1 MSLIRKLNN
10 GTWNKPPVLT
20 AARLVFA
27 KGLAEKYPPRE
38 LGDLA
43 DFVNGTS
50 YDRGR
55 LDMGDTPIIRISNI
69 TDPASDFIKTDEQF
83 PERYHISQGDL
94 LVSWSASFKS
104 ILWPGPD
111 GILNQH
117 IFKVT
122 ERNGH
127 ARSYIRHAIEGAFDE
142 MQRNVVGMGMMHLRR
157 GDFLGH
163 GVPCPPPGVQRS
175 VADYL
180 DWVESGCDG
189 KEPQLPEE
197 LSEQRR
203 IVAKID
209 RLADKI
215 EEARRLRVSSLNEVD
230 AMYAAACGQVF
241 DELGDTLVSVE
252 QAVGRAALKNGKS
265 LKEMDHP
272 DGVRCLRLSAMQN
285 GRLVLSDS
293 KPVPMTRHEATDY
306 LVNEGDVYV
315 LRGNGSKDLVG
326 RAAQAPESAEAT
338 IFPDLFIRVPLS
350 ESGWLPEFFVSCWNS
365 PTMRRHIMDA
375 AKTTSGIWKINQG
388 HIASF
393 TLPRPPETEQ
403 RRVVEYLDGLQA
415 SIDRLTSLQHKTSAE
430 LDALLPS
437 ILDKAFKG
445 EL

>member
-27 KGLAEKYPPRE
+27 KGLAEKYPARE

-43 DFVNGTS
+43 EFVNGTS

-69 TDPASDFIKTDEQF
+69 TDPQSDFIKTDERF
-83 PERYHISQGDL
+83 PDRYHVSRGDL

-122 ERNGH
+122 ERDGH
-127 ARSYIRHAIEGAFDE
+127 ARNYIRHAIEAAFDE

-163 GVPCPPPGVQRS
+163 SVPCPPTGVQRS

-189 KEPQLPEE
+189 EEPRLPEE

-203 IVAKID
+203 IVAKIE
-209 RLADKI
+209 RLAAKI
-215 EEARRLRVSSLNEVD
+215 NEAHGLREQSSREASLLVNGALSRIFNDQMDNTWAGE
-230 AMYAAACGQVF
+230 C
-241 DELGDTLVSVE
+241 LGDFIADDCYGTSEKTLDE
-252 QAVGRAALKNGKS
+252 PL
-265 LKEMDHP
+265 
-272 DGVRCLRLSAMQN
+272 GVPILRMGNIQN
-285 GRLVLSDS
+285 GRIDAADLKYLPIAD
-293 KPVPMTRHEATDY
+293 KDRDKWLLQRGDI
-306 LVNEGDVYV
+306 LVNRTNSAE
-315 LRGNGSKDLVG
+315 LVG
-326 RAAQAPESAEAT
+326 KCAVFAEDGEWGFASYLIRLRLDANRADPRLVSAY
-338 IFPDLFIRVPLS
+338 I
-350 ESGWLPEFFVSCWNS
+350 NS
-365 PTMRRHIMDA
+365 PTGRAYMFRERKQMTGQA
-375 AKTTSGIWKINQG
+375 NVNAKKLK
-388 HIASF
+388 A
-393 TLPRPPETEQ
+393 LPLKLPPLEEQ
-403 RRVVEYLDGLQA
+403 RRIVAYLDGLQTKVDHLKA
-415 SIDRLTSLQHKTSAE
+415 LQQKTAAE

>member
-27 KGLAEKYPPRE
+27 KGLAERYPARE

-50 YDRGR
+50 YDRSR
-55 LDMGDTPIIRISNI
+55 LDMGDIPIIRISNI
-69 TDPASDFIKTDEQF
+69 TDPASDYIKTDEQF
-83 PERYHISQGDL
+83 PERYHVSQGDL

-122 ERNGH
+122 ERDGH
-127 ARSYIRHAIEGAFDE
+127 ARNYIRHAIEAAFDE

-189 KEPQLPEE
+189 KEPLLPEE
-197 LSEQRR
+197 LAEPRR
-203 IVAKID
+203 IVAKIERLFEKVD
-209 RLADKI
+209 QAREMRTEACEKVRVLLASVLSDAFPQPTNSTVATYAKVQSGYAFKSTWFTDDGIRLARNANVSHGALDWGDTARIPESMRGEYERFELSEGDILISLDRPLISTGLKVACVTRDDLPCLLLQRVGRFQFHSDKLLPGYLYHWLHSPHFVHSIDPGRSNGVPHISQKDI
-215 EEARRLRVSSLNEVD
+215 ERIPFVAPSISEQRHTIAKLD
-230 AMYAAACGQVF
+230 AMYEQMR
-241 DELGDTLVSVE
+241 SVE
-252 QAVGRAALKNGKS
+252 
-265 LKEMDHP
+265 
-272 DGVRCLRLSAMQN
+272 RLQQ
-285 GRLVLSDS
+285 
-293 KPVPMTRHEATDY
+293 KTAT
-306 LVNEGDVYV
+306 
-315 LRGNGSKDLVG
+315 
-326 RAAQAPESAEAT
+326 
-338 IFPDLFIRVPLS
+338 
-350 ESGWLPEFFVSCWNS
+350 
-365 PTMRRHIMDA
+365 
-375 AKTTSGIWKINQG
+375 
-388 HIASF
+388 
-393 TLPRPPETEQ
+393 
-403 RRVVEYLDGLQA
+403 
-415 SIDRLTSLQHKTSAE
+415 E